1 MQVLNAFVLVAKTS
15 IVDSI
20 LNWAKYKADQ
30 QIKKTDGAKRTR
42 YVFTLKPLAL

>member
-1 MQVLNAFVLVAKTS
+1 MIIVGKTP

-30 QIKKTDGAKRTR
+30 QIKRTDGAKRTR
-42 YVFTLKPLAL
+42 YVAPVAYYPSV